1 MTILWNLAMLI
12 IGLVVIKISHWLYR
26 WSNPKCNGI
35 GKLPPGT
42 MGFPIIGETIDFFK
56 PSGFNDIPSFVKKRM
71 LRYGPLFRTNILGS
85 KTVISTD
92 PDVNLQI
99 FRQENTCFEP
109 GYPDIFFKVF
119 GKDNLFMKEV
129 TFHKYLQKI
138 TTELIGSEG
147 LKRTMIGVMDRAIRD
162 HFLLKASQGSF
173 DVRKEVDNLVLAYM
187 TPKLISNLK
196 PETQSKLVDNL
207 NDITLH
213 WFQSIFSLSTW
224 KFLIKF
230 LKSRGEAIQVMKDAL
245 KRRKESREKQGDF
258 LNTML
263 EELEKE
269 DSIFDQGSAIE
280 LIFLLSFVT
289 REGTSGCTALAVKF
303 ISKNPKVL
311 AELKREHKAI
321 VENRKDKEAGV
332 SWEEYRHNMT
342 FTNMVINESLRLTN
356 TTPLLFRK
364 AVSDVEIKGKYYYK
378 VIYIY
383 IKGKWLRYTI
393 PAGWIVAVAPAAVH
407 YDPEIYE
414 NPFEFNPWRWK
425 GKEMVWGS
433 KTFMAFGGGV
443 RLCVGAEFARLQMA
457 IFIHHLVTYYDFSL
471 VQDCEVTRTPFLQF
485 TKGLLINISKS
496 CTK

>member
-1 MTILWNLAMLI
+1 MNTLWNSAMLI
-12 IGLVVIKISHWLYR
+12 IALVVIKISHWLYR
-26 WSNPKCNGI
+26 WSNPKCNG
-35 GKLPPGT
+35 KLPPGT
-42 MGFPIIGETIDFFK
+42 MGFPIIGETCDFFK

-92 PDVNLQI
+92 PDVNFQI
-99 FRQENTCFEP
+99 FRQENTCFEI

-119 GKDNLFMKEV
+119 GKDNLFGKDV
-129 TFHKYLQKI
+129 NIHKYLQKI
-138 TTELIGSEG
+138 TTGFIGSEG
-147 LKRTMIGVMDRAIRD
+147 LKRTMIGVMDRAVRD
-162 HFLLKASQGSF
+162 HFILKASQGSF
-173 DVRKEVDNLVLAYM
+173 DVRKEVDSLVLAYM
-187 TPKLISNLK
+187 TPNFISNLK
-196 PETQSKLVDNL
+196 PETQSKLMDSL
-207 NDITLH
+207 HDISLD

-224 KFLIKF
+224 KSLIKVM
-230 LKSRGEAIQVMKDAL
+230 KSRGEALQVMKDAL
-245 KRRKESREKQGDF
+245 RRRKESREKQGDF

-269 DSIFDQGSAIE
+269 DSLFDQGSAID
-280 LIFLLSFVT
+280 LIFLLSFAT
-289 REGTSGCTALAVKF
+289 REG
-303 ISKNPKVL
+303 
-311 AELKREHKAI
+311 
-321 VENRKDKEAGV
+321 
-332 SWEEYRHNMT
+332 
-342 FTNMVINESLRLTN
+342 
-356 TTPLLFRK
+356 
-364 AVSDVEIKGKYYYK
+364 
-378 VIYIY
+378 
-383 IKGKWLRYTI
+383 YTI
-393 PAGWIVAVAPAAVH
+393 PAGWIVGVAPAAVH

-471 VQDCEVTRTPFLQF
+471 VQDCKVTRTPFLQF

>member
-1 MTILWNLAMLI
+1 MIILWNLVMLI
-12 IGLVVIKISHWLYR
+12 IALVVIRMSHWLYR
-26 WSNPKCNGI
+26 WSNPKCNG
-35 GKLPPGT
+35 KLPPGA

-56 PSGFNDIPSFVKKRM
+56 PSGFSDIPSFVKKRM
-71 LRYGPLFRTNILGS
+71 TRYGPLFRTNILGS

-92 PDVNLQI
+92 PDVNFQI
-99 FRQENTCFEP
+99 FRQENTCFES
-109 GYPDIFFKVF
+109 GYPDIFYKVF
-119 GKDNLFMKEV
+119 GRDTLFMDAV
-129 TFHKYLQKI
+129 NLHKYVKKI
-138 TTELIGSEG
+138 STEILGTEG

-162 HFLLKASQGSF
+162 HFTSKASQGSF
-173 DVRKEVDNLVLAYM
+173 DVRKEVTSLVLAYM

-196 PETQSKLVDNL
+196 PETQSKLLDNL
-207 NDITLH
+207 NDISLD

-224 KFLIKF
+224 KSLIKV
-230 LKSRGEAIQVMKDAL
+230 LKSRGEALQVMKDAL
-245 KRRKESREKQGDF
+245 RMRKESKEKQGDF

-269 DSIFDQGSAIE
+269 DSLFDQGSAID

-289 REGTSGCTALAVKF
+289 REGTSGCTALVVRF

-342 FTNMVINESLRLTN
+342 FTNMVINESLRLSN

-364 AVSDVEIKGKYYYK
+364 AVNDVEIKG
-378 VIYIY
+378 
-383 IKGKWLRYTI
+383 YTI
-393 PAGWIVAVAPAAVH
+393 PAGWIVGVAPAAVH

-485 TKGLLINISKS
+485 TKGLLINISQS
-496 CTK
+496 STK